1 MHWIYRAFDTTGRP
15 IFEARVRAETEMV
28 AYFEG
33 LRYLAEAMRADR
45 LPGRRA
51 RDLVEP
57 VVELSLLAEARNKSC
72 A

>member
-1 MHWIYRAFDTTGRP
+1 MYWIYRAFDTADRP

-33 LRYLAEAMRADR
+33 LRHLAEAMRADR

-57 VVELSLLAEARNKSC
+57 VVELSLPHTAA
-72 A
+72 

>member
-1 MHWIYRAFDTTGRP
+1 MYWIYRAFDTTDRP

-33 LRYLAEAMRADR
+33 LRHLAEAMRADR

-57 VVELSLLAEARNKSC
+57 VVELSLPHNAA
-72 A
+72 